1 MNCELWTER
10 MDAYVDGETTEQD
23 SAAVEEHLRTCP
35 ECAAEALG
43 RMQLKRATRVAAA
56 TRFTPS
62 AELQR
67 SLRKSIAPKRNR
79 PAFLF
84 SPALAVALAAT
95 VLVLAIAISSAMF
108 MRRAAR
114 QQDMARF
121 LDMHVA
127 ALASANP
134 VDVVSSDR
142 HTVKPWFQGKL
153 PFTFNLPELAGSPYK
168 LDGGRLVYFRGRP
181 GAQLI
186 YELRKHEFSV
196 FVVPDAG
203 TAAGA
208 LATERMNGFST
219 ESWSAAG
226 LRYVVM
232 SDAGAGDVR
241 ALADLMRSAQ
251 R

>member
-1 MNCELWTER
+1 MSCEMWAER
-10 MDAYVDGETTEQD
+10 LDAYVDGEMPEQD
-23 SAAVEEHLRTCP
+23 LRALEEHLGTCRD
-35 ECAAEALG
+35 CAAEALD
-43 RMQLKRATRVAAA
+43 RMQMKRATRAAA
-56 TRFTPS
+56 AMRFTPPP
-62 AELQR
+62 ELR
-67 SLRKSIAPKRNR
+67 ARIEKSIAPRR
-79 PAFLF
+79 RRLAFLL
-84 SPALAVALAAT
+84 SPALAVAVA
-95 VLVLAIAISSAMF
+95 LVLAIAISSAIF
-108 MRRAAR
+108 VRRAA
-114 QQDMARF
+114 QQQELAQL

-153 PFTFNLPELAGSPYK
+153 PYTFNLPELAGSPYK
-168 LDGGRLVYFRGRP
+168 LDGGRLVYFRGQA

-196 FVVPDAG
+196 FIVQAG
-203 TAAGA
+203 GA
-208 LATERMNGFST
+208 SGPSAERKNGFST

-232 SDAGAGDVR
+232 SDAGAGDVH
-241 ALADLMRSAQ
+241 ALGDLMRNAQ